1 MRKQGNRI
9 ISLGLIFLVVLGGII
24 FPAKASADEVNEAN
38 EAKKTIRVGF
48 YTIDG
53 YQYYNEQGEEA
64 GYGVE
69 YLNLISNFTD
79 WKYEYVEVDSYDAA
93 LNKLD
98 EGDIDLVAPIPMNV
112 EWYGEYMYSD
122 YQICMGRYVLVC
134 NKGDERFTYE
144 DVDSLSG
151 VRVGVPEGYP
161 ITYEFIKFS
170 EKHNLDVEL
179 VYYDTPEATVS
190 ALNTGKVDCAI
201 NSLMS
206 LGEDEEVIS
215 QFSSVSLYFI
225 TDIEKH
231 DLMHDLNSAMYQV
244 QEMYAGELARM
255 ENEHFPYYSKQ
266 FFTKQ
271 EREFIEKCGVIRV
284 SYVDDM
290 LPVSFQNNKKDFA
303 GVTRKLLDE
312 ISDITGLEF
321 EYVKIP
327 TGQID
332 KNFFSENKIDLLT
345 SVENNQVNNELS
357 NMNLSIPYITTE
369 RVFVSMDEEIF
380 DPKGSYLVALSS
392 GSKTF
397 GNQVKRAYPNVEL
410 VYYDSVVD
418 CFEAVRKGD
427 VDFLLDNNLNVEYYM
442 SKPLYSEYHIVANE
456 RMAED
461 LSFATFTFSNG
472 NLTVEENRLLLRIL
486 DKAILELTTGRIDQ
500 ITVEE
505 TVKHRYDYTFGDMCY
520 KYRYTIAIGA
530 CGIIGVILA
539 GVYVIVSNNRHIEKH
554 KNEAARILIQK
565 KRYELVMGGSDDMI
579 YEIGTRFNADVSSE
593 KIKEIFGW
601 EIPSRVDEL
610 DFDTFVRVMHIH
622 PDDEDVLHE
631 QYGKNLVINGI
642 ESATVQ
648 LENVHSGEYIWC
660 EISVVPL
667 RDDNDNLI
675 SLVGRISNVDA
686 AVKSV
691 EAQGRVLED
700 VSVRYEN
707 LEEILVNALTDNV
720 ANILKINLKNGKVVL
735 YKVKENMVLEESF
748 DMQWDEYYSTLI
760 KAMSSED
767 AIRIGNI
774 GYLKNLATNHVGMIH
789 TYQYKAKYDI
799 RKHKVASKYHFYT
812 TKCSIVEINGEKCAI
827 VTSVDDTEI
836 MQKEA
841 AYNEQREEFTSKLF
855 ESQRFLF
862 SAMTGT
868 YITTLKINLKDGK
881 IYGMEG
887 NENGVLEY
895 SDLNVTWPA
904 YLNNELIPHLDK
916 LDVEKFIEKASL
928 EALCECELG
937 AAVTVS
943 FKAKVDSETLDPIK
957 NFNWFVIN
965 FRILEER
972 GDKIATVILQ
982 CDTENVQREINKNKE
997 REARSRQKRLEALVD
1012 RTEDVV
1018 FEIDL
1023 ENKECIITGRQ
1034 DNLYGWDLN
1043 RVIPN
1048 ISIEKII
1055 ELWGVHPE
1063 DRFVVGEAL
1072 QAIYAKEMSI
1082 NKDMRIQKKNGTYI
1096 WSRVSAVPVI
1106 NDNSEITAIICKVT
1120 NITKEVEEKKMTDH
1134 GGRMDKLTGLL
1145 TKMSMIEVTE
1155 KYLRD
1160 HSSKNDAFIIIDMDQ
1175 VKSINME
1182 SRISDK
1188 VLKDTAK
1195 KLQIIFSNYD
1205 YIGKYDGDMFCVFVK
1220 NIPADTLED
1229 KLDWALEKLRDS
1241 YTYNGKIVQVTAS
1254 IGVAYSMAEQATY
1267 EELYALADETVYEAK
1282 KSGKGGYAVKRFF

>member
-1 MRKQGNRI
+1 M
-9 ISLGLIFLVVLGGII
+9 L
-24 FPAKASADEVNEAN
+24 
-38 EAKKTIRVGF
+38 
-48 YTIDG
+48 
-53 YQYYNEQGEEA
+53 
-64 GYGVE
+64 
-69 YLNLISNFTD
+69 
-79 WKYEYVEVDSYDAA
+79 
-93 LNKLD
+93 
-98 EGDIDLVAPIPMNV
+98 
-112 EWYGEYMYSD
+112 
-122 YQICMGRYVLVC
+122 
-134 NKGDERFTYE
+134 RF
-144 DVDSLSG
+144 
-151 VRVGVPEGYP
+151 
-161 ITYEFIKFS
+161 
-170 EKHNLDVEL
+170 
-179 VYYDTPEATVS
+179 
-190 ALNTGKVDCAI
+190 
-201 NSLMS
+201 
-206 LGEDEEVIS
+206 
-215 QFSSVSLYFI
+215 
-225 TDIEKH
+225 
-231 DLMHDLNSAMYQV
+231 
-244 QEMYAGELARM
+244 
-255 ENEHFPYYSKQ
+255 
-266 FFTKQ
+266 
-271 EREFIEKCGVIRV
+271 
-284 SYVDDM
+284 
-290 LPVSFQNNKKDFA
+290 LPVS
-303 GVTRKLLDE
+303 
-312 ISDITGLEF
+312 
-321 EYVKIP
+321 
-327 TGQID
+327 
-332 KNFFSENKIDLLT
+332 LLT
-345 SVENNQVNNELS
+345 SVENNQVNNELTT
-357 NMNLSIPYITTE
+357 MNLSIPYMTTE
-369 RVFVSMDEEIF
+369 RRFVSLDEREF
-380 DPKGSYLVALSS
+380 DPDGRYLVALSS

-397 GNQVKRAYPNVEL
+397 GDQVKRIYPNIEL
-410 VYYDSVVD
+410 IYYDKIVD
-418 CFEAVRKGD
+418 CFEAVRNGD

-442 SKPLYSEYHIVANE
+442 SKPLYSEYYIVPDE
-456 RMAED
+456 RIDED
-461 LSFATFTFSNG
+461 LCFATFTFSNG
-472 NLTVEENRLLLRIL
+472 NLSVEENRQLLRIL

-500 ITVEE
+500 ISVEE
-505 TVKHRYDYTFGDMCY
+505 TVKHRYEYTFADACY
-520 KYRYTIAIGA
+520 KYRYTIGIGA
-530 CGIIGVILA
+530 VGIIGVILA
-539 GVYVIVSNNRHIEKH
+539 GIYVIVNNSRHIEKH
-554 KNEAARILIQK
+554 KSEAARILIQK
-565 KRYELVMGGSDDMI
+565 KRYELIMDGSDNMI
-579 YEIGTRFNADVSSE
+579 YEIGTRFSADVSSDR
-593 KIKEIFGW
+593 IKETFGW

-622 PDDEDVLHE
+622 PDDEDVLHA
-631 QYGKNLVINGI
+631 QYGKNLIVNGI

-648 LENVHSGEYIWC
+648 IENVRDNEYIWC
-660 EISVVPL
+660 EISAVPL
-667 RDDNDNLI
+667 LDENGKLI
-675 SLVGRISNVDA
+675 SLVGKIANVDA
-686 AVKSV
+686 TVKSV
-691 EAQGRVLED
+691 EAQGKVLED
-700 VSVRYEN
+700 VNIRYEN

-720 ANILKINLKNGKVVL
+720 ANILKINLKNGNIVM
-735 YKVKENMVLEESF
+735 YKVKENIVLEEDF
-748 DMQWDEYYSTLI
+748 DVPWDEHYSVLI

-774 GYLKNLATNHVGMIH
+774 GYLKNLAKNHVGMIL
-789 TYQYKAKYDI
+789 TFQYKAKYDI
-799 RKHKVASKYHFYT
+799 RNNKPSKKYHYYT
-812 TKCSIVEINGEKCAI
+812 TKCSIVDINGEKCAI

-982 CDTENVQREINKNKE
+982 CDTENVQREILKNRE

-1023 ENKECIITGRQ
+1023 ENKECIITGRH

-1043 RVIPN
+1043 RVIPD

-1063 DRFVVGEAL
+1063 DRFIVGEAL
-1072 QAIYAKEMSI
+1072 QAIYAKELSV
-1082 NKDMRIQKKNGTYI
+1082 NKDIRIQKKNGTYI
-1096 WSRVSAVPVI
+1096 WSRISAVPVI

-1120 NITKEVEEKKMTDH
+1120 NIAKEVEEKKLTDH

-1145 TKMSMIEVTE
+1145 TKTSMIEVIE
-1155 KYLRD
+1155 KYLRE
-1160 HSSKNDAFIIIDMDQ
+1160 HSAKNDAFIIIDMDQ
-1175 VKSINME
+1175 MKSINVE

-1205 YIGKYDGDMFCVFVK
+1205 YIGKYEGDMFCVFVK

-1229 KLDWALEKLRDS
+1229 KLEWALEKLKDS

-1267 EELYALADETVYEAK
+1267 EELYGLADETVYEAK
-1282 KSGKGGYAVKRFF
+1282 KSGKGGFAVKRFF

>member
-1 MRKQGNRI
+1 MKKQRNRI
-9 ISLGLIFLVVLGGII
+9 ISLGLIFLVILGGII
-24 FPAKASADEVNEAN
+24 FPAKANADESNDD
-38 EAKKTIRVGF
+38 KKPIRIGF
-48 YTIDG
+48 YVIDG
-53 YQYYNEQGEEA
+53 YQYYNESGEAA

-79 WKYEYVEVDSYDAA
+79 WKYEYVEVNSYEAA

-98 EGDIDLVAPIPMNV
+98 NGDIDLVAPVPMNV
-112 EWYGEYMYSD
+112 DWYDKYIYSD

-134 NKGDERFTYE
+134 NKGDDRFAYE
-144 DVDSLSG
+144 DVDSLDG
-151 VRVGVPEGYP
+151 VKVGVPEGYT
-161 ITYEFIKFS
+161 ITYEFK
-170 EKHNLDVEL
+170 EYVENHNMDVEL
-179 VYYDTPEATVS
+179 VYYGDQEATID
-190 ALNTGKVDCAI
+190 ALNNGDVDCAVD
-201 NSLMS
+201 SLMS
-206 LGEDEEVIS
+206 MGDTEEVIF
-215 QFSSVSLYFI
+215 QFSSIPLYFI
-225 TDIEKH
+225 GDETNHE
-231 DLMHDLNSAMYQV
+231 LMHKLNSAMHQV
-244 QEMYAGELARM
+244 KEMYAAELIRM
-255 ENEHFPYYSKQ
+255 ENTNFPYYSKQ
-266 FFTKQ
+266 FFTKS
-271 EREFIEKCGVIRV
+271 EKEFIENCGTIRV
-284 SYVDDM
+284 SYVDDII
-290 LPVSFQNNKKDFA
+290 PISFQDNKKEFA
-303 GVTRKLLDE
+303 GVTRKLLEE
-312 ISDITGLEF
+312 ISVITGLKF

-332 KNFFSENKIDLLT
+332 KNFFSKNKVDLLT
-345 SVENNQVNNELS
+345 SVENNQVNNELTT
-357 NMNLSIPYITTE
+357 MNLSIPYITTE
-369 RVFVSMDEEIF
+369 RIFVAKDEKIF
-380 DPKGSYLVALSS
+380 DPDERYYVALSS

-397 GNQVKRAYPNVEL
+397 GDQVKRVYPNIDL
-410 VYYDSVVD
+410 VYYDKVVD
-418 CFEAVRKGD
+418 CFEAVRVGD
-427 VDFLLDNNLNVEYYM
+427 VDFLLDTNLNVEYYM
-442 SKPLYSEYHIVANE
+442 SKPLYSEYYVVPDE
-456 RMAED
+456 RMDED
-461 LSFATFTFSNG
+461 LSFATFTYSNG
-472 NLTVEENRLLLRIL
+472 NLSAEENRLLLRIL

-505 TVKHRYDYTFGDMCY
+505 TVKHRYEYTFADACY
-520 KYRYTIAIGA
+520 KYRYTIGIGA
-530 CGIIGVILA
+530 VGIIGVILA
-539 GVYVIVSNNRHIEKH
+539 GIYVIVNNNRHIEKH
-554 KNEAARILIQK
+554 KSEAARILIQK
-565 KRYELVMGGSDDMI
+565 KRYELVMDGSDNMI
-579 YEIGTRFNADVSSE
+579 YEIGTRFSADVSSDR
-593 KIKEIFGW
+593 IKETFGW

-622 PDDEDVLHE
+622 PDDEDVLHN
-631 QYGKNLVINGI
+631 QYGNNLIINGI

-648 LENVHSGEYIWC
+648 IENVRDNEYIWC
-660 EISVVPL
+660 EISAVPL
-667 RDDNDNLI
+667 LDENGKLI
-675 SLVGRISNVDA
+675 SLVGKIANVDA
-686 AVKSV
+686 TVKSV

-700 VSVRYEN
+700 VNVKYEN

-720 ANILKINLKNGKVVL
+720 ANILKINLKNGNIVM
-735 YKVKENMVLEESF
+735 YKVKENMVLEEDF
-748 DMQWDEYYSTLI
+748 DISWDEHYSMLI
-760 KAMSSED
+760 KTMSSED

-774 GYLKNLATNHVGMIH
+774 GYLKNLAKNHVGMIL

-799 RKHKVASKYHFYT
+799 RKNKPSKKYHYYS
-812 TKCSIVEINGEKCAI
+812 TKCSIVDINGEKCAI
-827 VTSVDDTEI
+827 VTTVDDTEI
-836 MQKEA
+836 MYKEA

-862 SAMTGT
+862 SAMSGA

-895 SDLNVTWPA
+895 SDLNVTWSQ

-928 EALCECELG
+928 EALCECDLG

-943 FKAKVDSETLDPIK
+943 FKAKVDPETLDPSK
-957 NFNWFVIN
+957 NFNWFVFN
-965 FRILEER
+965 FRVLEER

-982 CDTENVQREINKNKE
+982 CDTENVQREILKNRE

-1023 ENKECIITGRQ
+1023 ENKECIITGRH

-1043 RVIPN
+1043 KVIPN

-1063 DRFVVGEAL
+1063 DRFIVGEAL
-1072 QAIYAKEMSI
+1072 QAIYAKEMSV
-1082 NKDMRIQKKNGTYI
+1082 NKDMRIQKKNGAYI
-1096 WSRVSAVPVI
+1096 WSRVYAVPVI

-1155 KYLRD
+1155 KYLRE
-1160 HSSKNDAFIIIDMDQ
+1160 HSAKNDAFIIIDMDQ
-1175 VKSINME
+1175 MKSISIE

-1229 KLDWALEKLRDS
+1229 KLEWALEKLKDS

-1254 IGVAYSMAEQATY
+1254 IGVAYSMAEQVTY
-1267 EELYALADETVYEAK
+1267 EELYNLADETVYEAK
-1282 KSGKGGYAVKRFF
+1282 KSGKGGFAVKRFF